1 MSTPQDP
8 RRTPTSADE
17 LREVV
22 ARKGSFVQT
31 LKAVAWSLLGIRR
44 GAGWQEDIS
53 AAKCPGCLPVSARNY
68 ISRIE
73 ELLGVRVGLISIG
86 PDREQTFRYE

>member
-22 ARKGSFVQT
+22 ASKGSFVQT
-31 LKAVAWSLLGIRR
+31 LKAVAWSFLGIRR

-53 AAKCPGCLPVSARNY
+53 RLNPVHVIVA
-68 ISRIE
+68 
-73 ELLGVRVGLISIG
+73 GLIGAALFVGALVLLVSWIAASSPG
-86 PDREQTFRYE
+86 

>member
-17 LREVV
+17 LRAVL

-31 LKAVAWSLLGIRR
+31 LKAVAWSFLGIRR

-53 AAKCPGCLPVSARNY
+53 RLNPVHVIVA
-68 ISRIE
+68 
-73 ELLGVRVGLISIG
+73 GLIGAALFVGALVLLVSWIAASSPG
-86 PDREQTFRYE
+86 

>member
-8 RRTPTSADE
+8 RRAPTSADE

-31 LKAVAWSLLGIRR
+31 LKAVAWSFLGIRR

-53 AAKCPGCLPVSARNY
+53 RLTPVHVIVA
-68 ISRIE
+68 
-73 ELLGVRVGLISIG
+73 GLIGAALFVGALVLRVSWIAASSPG
-86 PDREQTFRYE
+86 